1 MRKYLIPYLTFN
13 ENLKTVPTI
22 RAICFHDDFY
32 SLGWDHEKVKRGEE
46 DLTDLKDVDKSVPWN
61 PGMVACKNIYYS
73 NINKSKEEII
83 KLNDEIME
91 YPVLEPTT

>member
-1 MRKYLIPYLTFN
+1 MRKYLRPFFAFN
-13 ENLKTVPTI
+13 ENMITVPTI

-46 DLTDLKDVDKSVPWN
+46 DLTDLKDVDKSVLWN

-83 KLNDEIME
+83 KLNDEIMD
-91 YPVLEPTT
+91 YPVLEPIT